1 MNNKLLLYVLLFPL
15 VLQAQRIDNTVSYRD
30 MNKGSY
36 FRFNYDND
44 FFSALDF
51 YYTQGYSFEIAAT
64 WLEKNPLNKIFITA
78 GNSNNVYGLLFEQS
92 GFTPTDITADEILY
106 GDRPFAATIALK
118 SFLSSTDTINKSRF
132 TSSLTLGMIG
142 PAAFGDEMQTGIH
155 KWIDDDIPM
164 GWQYQIKNDV
174 IINYEFGYEKQLINL
189 RNILAVTSQSK
200 VRLGTLNTN
209 LSTGFTATLGILN
222 SAFSAQANKP
232 FQVYLFAHPAGTLVG
247 YDATMQGGL
256 FNTKSPYT
264 IPDSDVERVT
274 LQNSYGIVIKHRSLY
289 AEYFQSAITK
299 EFATGGSHRWGGFK
313 AGFTF

>member
-1 MNNKLLLYVLLFPL
+1 MTNRLLLYIILFP
-15 VLQAQRIDNTVSYRD
+15 VILQAQRIDNTVSYRG
-30 MNKGSY
+30 MNSDSY

-44 FFSALDF
+44 FFSALDL
-51 YYTQGYSFEIAAT
+51 YYTQGYSFELAGV
-64 WLEKNPLNKIFITA
+64 WLEKNPVNKIFITA
-78 GNSNNVYGLLFEQS
+78 GNNSNVYGLLFEQS

-174 IINYEFGYEKQLINL
+174 IINYELGYEKQLFNL
-189 RNILAVTSQSK
+189 SNIFALTSQLK

-222 SAFSAQANKP
+222 NPFSAQANRP

-247 YDATMQGGL
+247 YDTTMQGGL

-264 IPDSDVERVT
+264 IPDSDIERVT
-274 LQNSYGIVIKHRSLY
+274 LQNSYGIVIKYRSLY
-289 AEYFQSAITK
+289 LEYFQSAVTR
-299 EFATGGSHRWGGFK
+299 EFATGSSHRWGGFK

>member
-1 MNNKLLLYVLLFPL
+1 MNNKLLLYILLFPL
-15 VLQAQRIDNTVSYRD
+15 LLQAQRIDNTVSYRD
-30 MNKGSY
+30 MNNESY

-44 FFSALDF
+44 FFSALDL
-51 YYTQGYSFEIAAT
+51 YYTQGYSFELAAT
-64 WLEKNPLNKIFITA
+64 WLEKNPINKIFITA

-92 GFTPTDITADEILY
+92 GYTPTDITADEILY
-106 GDRPFAATIALK
+106 GDRPFAATIAIK

-174 IINYEFGYEKQLINL
+174 IINYEFGYEKQLFNL
-189 RNILAVTSQSK
+189 SDIFAVTSQSK

-222 SAFSAQANKP
+222 TAFSAQANKP

-256 FNTKSPYT
+256 FNKKSPYT
-264 IPDSDVERVT
+264 IPNSDIERVT

-289 AEYFQSAITK
+289 AEYFQSVITR
-299 EFATGGSHRWGGFK
+299 EFATGSSHRWGGFK